1 MLRPSTNII
10 PKYRYET
17 HYNYVKNSGFERYPG
32 SLHSPLLHYHYVST
46 SLTMQIPAETLSQ
59 THRVCF
65 MLLCYRFVSTTLAA
79 QIPSG
84 NAIANSQGLLH
95 AETGL
100 SYFGARYYDSD
111 LMTGW
116 LSVDPLA
123 DKYPGLSP
131 YNYCAW
137 NPIKLVDPDGNR
149 PIPLYNN
156 YNGWYVKLDSR
167 FGLRNPQIK
176 KASRFHKGIDLN
188 YSCGGNNDLGSPILA
203 THDGI
208 ASIDNDPKG
217 GEGRSVTITATNG
230 KIRTRYFHLQSINI
244 SEGDIISESDEIG
257 KMGGSGYGKDDTYT
271 SHLHYEIQININNEW
286 VSIDPTMGEG
296 DDVKDVIDPQKMID
310 SGCWEN
316 FINLKDAKIISN
328 KLEQ

>member
-1 MLRPSTNII
+1 MYQTQ
-10 PKYRYET
+10 PKYKQ
-17 HYNYVKNSGFERYPG
+17 KNTLFIDSTSTGKTC
-32 SLHSPLLHYHYVST
+32 SPLLS
-46 SLTMQIPAETLSQ
+46 
-59 THRVCF
+59 
-65 MLLCYRFVSTTLAA
+65 YRKAYRTNSC
-79 QIPSG
+79 G
-84 NAIANSQGLLH
+84 NAIANSLGLLH
-95 AETGL
+95 AETGF

-116 LSVDPLA
+116 LSVDPMA

-131 YNYCAW
+131 YAYCGW
-137 NPIKLVDPDGNR
+137 NPVRLVDPDGNR

-296 DDVKDVIDPQKMID
+296 DDVKDVIDPQKMTD